1 MHFVFCTI
9 LCIYTA
15 CRHKQSI
22 ASRLVGL
29 CAAILLWGS
38 LHATCLL
45 LLQRDLPY
53 QLDNDL
59 KTVGT
64 TNLSDA
70 IDTEKQYF
78 GAHYRSVTEPD
89 GSHRLIGFNFTEEAQ
104 NGVVNFW
111 EFDDK
116 FKRLSKEQVKLPVS
130 GCCMPHTADY
140 ISQPLLCMCVYT
152 TPQPL
157 W

>member
-1 MHFVFCTI
+1 MLPTGRKCHSVLHCSL
-9 LCIYTA
+9 LCIHAA
-15 CRHKQSI
+15 CMPKQVSNHLCSGPCAVRSLRHS
-22 ASRLVGL
+22 
-29 CAAILLWGS
+29 S
-38 LHATCLL
+38 LHVTCLL

-78 GAHYRSVTEPD
+78 GAHYRSVTESD
-89 GSHRLIGFNFTEEAQ
+89 GSRRLVGFNFTEEAQ
-104 NGVVNFW
+104 DGVVNFW

-116 FKRLSKEQVKLPVS
+116 FKRLSKEIVKLPVRE
-130 GCCMPHTADY
+130 CCMIPC
-140 ISQPLLCMCVYT
+140 SLCHS
-152 TPQPL
+152 

>member
-1 MHFVFCTI
+1 M
-9 LCIYTA
+9 
-15 CRHKQSI
+15 
-22 ASRLVGL
+22 VGL
-29 CAAILLWGS
+29 CAAALLWSSS
-38 LHATCLL
+38 LHATCLLLLL

-64 TNLSDA
+64 TNLSNA

-89 GSHRLIGFNFTEEAQ
+89 GSHRLVGFNFTEEAQ
-104 NGVVNFW
+104 SGVVNFW

-130 GCCMPHTADY
+130 
-140 ISQPLLCMCVYT
+140 
-152 TPQPL
+152 
-157 W
+157 

>member
-1 MHFVFCTI
+1 MEFV
-9 LCIYTA
+9 Y
-15 CRHKQSI
+15 K
-22 ASRLVGL
+22 
-29 CAAILLWGS
+29 
-38 LHATCLL
+38 LHESCL

-59 KTVGT
+59 KTRGT
-64 TNLSDA
+64 TTLGNA
-70 IDTEKQYF
+70 IDTEKQFF

-89 GSHRLIGFNFTEEAQ
+89 GSHRLVGFNFTEEAQ

-130 GCCMPHTADY
+130 GCCILNTQRSTLKTRRSLLIAQCSMLNTQYSVLSATAV
-140 ISQPLLCMCVYT
+140 L
-152 TPQPL
+152 
-157 W
+157 